1 MWGIPPL
8 ASHRVGEAR
17 RAPLLFFV
25 SKRQLA
31 ALPGF
36 ALHRMGAAFDDQL
49 PGPDRFSAGGA
60 HCARMKLGAT
70 RVLEDDRRGA
80 RVQLLI
86 APFLERKD
94 DRAKLEAC
102 LGQVILEARR
112 VL

>member
-8 ASHRVGEAR
+8 ASLRVGEAR

-36 ALHRMGAAFDDQL
+36 ALHRMGAALDDQL
-49 PGPDRFSAGGA
+49 PGPDRFSARGA
-60 HCARMKLGAT
+60 HCARMELAAT
-70 RVLEDDRRGA
+70 RGLEDARRGA
-80 RVQLLI
+80 RVQLRI

-94 DRAKLEAC
+94 DGAKLEPC
-102 LGQVILEARR
+102 LGQVILAAGR
-112 VL
+112 V